1 MELIERGKRM
11 KKVFISIMLLLSLT
25 GCSNKELIEEPS
37 DAIKFKEEYESLNEK
52 TNNSGNKYRLL
63 EIGEDNPF
71 IYKSASDIVEMIDN
85 KETFVVYF
93 GFASCPWC
101 RSIVP
106 SLIEVATD
114 LGISPI
120 YYVNVKEI
128 RDTLEL
134 DEEGNIVAK
143 KEGTDAYYQ
152 LLEKL
157 DSVLESYLLTDQDD
171 NEIDTGEKRIYAP
184 NIIAIVDGQAI
195 EMTDGIS
202 NSQTNAYMELTTEM
216 KQESYNK
223 IKCSI
228 ECVADNQKVCSAKTK
243 C

>member
-1 MELIERGKRM
+1 M

-25 GCSNKELIEEPS
+25 GCSNKELKEELT
-37 DAIKFKEEYESLNEK
+37 DALKFKEEYESLNEE
-52 TNNSGNKYRLL
+52 TNNNGNKYRLL
-63 EIGEDNPF
+63 EIEEGNPF

-101 RSIVP
+101 RSVVP

-114 LGISPI
+114 LGISSI
-120 YYVNVKEI
+120 YYVDVKEI

-134 DEEGNIVAK
+134 DEEGNIVTQ

-202 NSQTNAYMELTTEM
+202 NSQTDALMELTTEM